1 MLGFGYIPAVANGCA
16 DLAPGLAIFPEQATY
31 ITYAFLHG
39 NFWHLASNMSFLWF
53 VGIAILASLMMNV

>member
-39 NFWHLASNMSFLWF
+39 NFWHLASNMLFLWVF
-53 VGIAILASLMMNV
+53 THLSNVSANGTV